1 MTRSRIQA
9 VAVTLVAGVAALLF
23 GLAVPPRVSITAAPA
38 FSEQLAQR
46 VDESSSA
53 NYSDAE
59 LKSFADAALEVKH
72 IKETYLPKMEV
83 AKNELEQE
91 KLKQAA
97 IKEMTQA
104 VEQRGLKV
112 DKYQEILAAAL
123 TRPELAKRG
132 GKSRTQPRAWV

>member
-23 GLAVPPRVSITAAPA
+23 GLAVLPRVSITAAPA

-83 AKNELEQE
+83 AENELEQE

-112 DKYQEILAAAL
+112 DKYQEILATAL
-123 TRPELAKRG
+123 TRPELAERV
-132 GKSRTQPRAWV
+132 GKYLSQPRAWV

>member
-1 MTRSRIQA
+1 MTRSRIQTIA
-9 VAVTLVAGVAALLF
+9 LTLFAGVASLLF
-23 GLAVPPRVSITAAPA
+23 ALAVVPLVAITPVPA

-72 IKETYLPKMEV
+72 IKETYLPKMQAVED
-83 AKNELEQE
+83 EQEQE

-97 IKEMTQA
+97 LQEMAQA
-104 VEQRGLKV
+104 VEQRGLKL
-112 DKYQEILAAAL
+112 DQYQEILAAAL
-123 TRPELAKRG
+123 TRPELAQRV
-132 GKSRTQPRAWV
+132 GKYLSQPRAWV

>member
-1 MTRSRIQA
+1 MTRSRIQT
-9 VAVTLVAGVAALLF
+9 VALTVFAGVASLLF
-23 GLAVPPRVSITAAPA
+23 AFAVVPLVAITPVPA

-46 VDESSSA
+46 VDESLST

-72 IKETYLPKMEV
+72 IKEIYLPKMQAVED
-83 AKNELEQE
+83 EREQE

-97 IKEMTQA
+97 LKEIAQA
-104 VEQRGLKV
+104 VEQRGLKL

-123 TRPELAKRG
+123 TRPELAQRV
-132 GKSRTQPRAWV
+132 GKYLSQPRAWV

>member
-23 GLAVPPRVSITAAPA
+23 GLAVLPRVSITAAPA

-83 AKNELEQE
+83 AENELEQE

-123 TRPELAKRG
+123 TRPELAERV
-132 GKSRTQPRAWV
+132 GKYLSQPRAWV